1 MQGLPNNDKH
11 YKQGGVSKVKECI
24 VRYSGSKYHI
34 CGYKPERYKGE
45 KCFLLFD
52 KTVSHLV
59 EVDDFII
66 RFGRKF
72 KYYVEVKNSDSFK
85 KRRYF
90 TSGKEV
96 YDYFYKQ
103 VTAYENRK
111 FHVTLFGRDKG
122 SDFYHI
128 LLIR

>member
-1 MQGLPNNDKH
+1 M
-11 YKQGGVSKVKECI
+11 KECI
-24 VRYSGSKYHI
+24 IRRSNGKYHI
-34 CGYKPERYKGE
+34 CGYKEERYKGE

-52 KTVSHLV
+52 KSVNYLT
-59 EVDDFII
+59 EVDAFII
-66 RFGRKF
+66 RFGNKLR
-72 KYYVEVKNSDSFK
+72 YYIEVKNRDGFK

-90 TSGKEV
+90 RNEKEA

-103 VTAYENRK
+103 VTALENR
-111 FHVTLFGRDKG
+111 FYHVTLFGRDKG